1 MAILPEVAQAS
12 VLVVGASRGIGLGF
26 VQQLLD
32 EPRVTKLYATYRN
45 PATAT
50 ELLALSQW
58 QGDRLVLLRMDV
70 TDETQI
76 ATALERIKADEGKLH
91 LALYCVG
98 LLHDGAFQPEKSLR
112 SLSSEQLLR
121 YFQVNA
127 IGAGLL
133 AKHLMGVLRH
143 GEPSIFAAVSAK
155 VGSIGDN
162 RLGGWYGYRASKA
175 ALNMLMKTTALE
187 YERRCPNTRV
197 IMLHPGTT
205 DTGLSEPFQANVP
218 SGKLFSVERTVKQL
232 LTVLSNVGPDDSG
245 KFFSWDGSEL
255 PW

>member
-32 EPRVTKLYATYRN
+32 DPRVTRLYATYRN

-58 QGDRLVLLRMDV
+58 QGNRLVLLRMDV
-70 TDETQI
+70 TEETQI
-76 ATALERIKADEGKLH
+76 AAALEHIKADEGKLN

-98 LLHDGAFQPEKSLR
+98 LLHEGSFQPEKSLR
-112 SLSSEQLLR
+112 ALGSEQLLR

-133 AKHLMGVLRH
+133 AKHLMGLLRH
-143 GEPSIFAAVSAK
+143 SEPSVFAAVSAK

-187 YERRCPNTRV
+187 YERRCPNARV
-197 IMLHPGTT
+197 VMLHPGTT

-218 SGKLFSVERTVKQL
+218 PGKLFSVERTVQQL
-232 LTVLSNVGPDDSG
+232 LEVLSQVGPSDSG
-245 KFFSWDGSEL
+245 KFYSWDGSEL